1 MLQEPKKVADLITE
15 AANEAGTNE
24 LTNYSSLGS

>member
-15 AANEAGTNE
+15 AANDAAKQPNQ
-24 LTNYSSLGS
+24 LTKTKK